1 MYGPYQISI
10 VLQIFVHFRKKK
22 KNIGIIISS
31 WMNENFITNQK
42 ITHSNN
48 QVGTQAIRLQM
59 QSHNKILSKQST
71 QKS

>member
-1 MYGPYQISI
+1 MGLTKFQLFFKFLFI
-10 VLQIFVHFRKKK
+10 LGKKK

>member
-31 WMNENFITNQK
+31 WMNENFITNQE